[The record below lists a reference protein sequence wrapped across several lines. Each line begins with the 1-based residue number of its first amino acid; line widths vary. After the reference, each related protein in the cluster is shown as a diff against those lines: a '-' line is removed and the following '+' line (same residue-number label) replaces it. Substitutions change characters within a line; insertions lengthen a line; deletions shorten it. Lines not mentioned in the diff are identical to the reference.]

1 MSTQKG
7 LINNRPTRP
16 ILAANNPFVVYLDDA
31 AYWFDHIT
39 RTGAVYKRILP
50 SGQAQ
55 LLTILLA
62 QYNELMQSSR
72 DKFKEAAEL
81 LDELY
86 TRP

>member
-1 MSTQKG
+1 MSTPKG

-16 ILAANNPFVVYLDDA
+16 ILAANNPFVVYLDEVP
-31 AYWFDHIT
+31 YWFDHISKA
-39 RTGAVYKRILP
+39 GAVYKRILP
-50 SGQAQ
+50 SGQEQ

-62 QYNELMQSSR
+62 QYNDLMQSSR

-86 TRP
+86 SRP